1 MSAFVENNSLQHDH
15 TNQISE
21 PNFHGLSSK
30 PNCSQQKR
38 VIDFDLNEPE
48 IDAMASPP
56 LMDNNL
62 VPISQVSADNVPVA
76 TEGCQTLATTSD
88 LLPPTQ
94 VIEQVHSSN
103 SNHDITVKFPFD
115 LNAEFDEEDSIS
127 RTEEARHK
135 VVETIPTLPST
146 HSELTPQDVPPTDMD
161 NEDRA
166 SVVEGGTA
174 TSETR
179 KRKKSTEGEYEKVH
193 ARSFRGKTLTVNVES
208 RRRTIVDDGYRWRKY
223 GQKTIK
229 GNLFP
234 RAYYKCTSSGC
245 SVRKHV
251 ERDSRNRKNVIT
263 TYEGKH
269 NHEQPSPKNPN
280 EKHYAEEDDE
290 DEEDDTEEVATAA
303 SNDLWNFRLSES
315 MNFLNTP
322 QPAQHRLHTL
332 ELFRNGSVWPFGSF
346 NMNITSSSYT
356 TQMHYSSFLNSTNTM
371 PYRFY
376 GLDLNRFAAP
386 QTEFPMPP
394 PFNIPSSSQVFSIGS
409 SSVFPLRG
417 AIYRRW

>member
-1 MSAFVENNSLQHDH
+1 
-15 TNQISE
+15 
-21 PNFHGLSSK
+21 
-30 PNCSQQKR
+30 
-38 VIDFDLNEPE
+38 
-48 IDAMASPP
+48 
-56 LMDNNL
+56 
-62 VPISQVSADNVPVA
+62 
-76 TEGCQTLATTSD
+76 
-88 LLPPTQ
+88 
-94 VIEQVHSSN
+94 HSSN
-103 SNHDITVKFPFD
+103 SNHDIKVKFPFD

-135 VVETIPTLPST
+135 VVETIPTLPCT

-174 TSETR
+174 TSET
-179 KRKKSTEGEYEKVH
+179 
-193 ARSFRGKTLTVNVES
+193 
-208 RRRTIVDDGYRWRKY
+208 
-223 GQKTIK
+223 
-229 GNLFP
+229 

-280 EKHYAEEDDE
+280 EKHYEEEEDDE
-290 DEEDDTEEVATAA
+290 DEEDDTEELATAA
-303 SNDLWNFRLSES
+303 SNALWNFRLSES

-322 QPAQHRLHTL
+322 HPAQHRLHTL
-332 ELFRNGSVWPFGSF
+332 QLFRNDTNPGFAYAGPSVWPFESF

-356 TQMHYSSFLNSTNTM
+356 TQMHYASFLNSTNTM

-394 PFNIPSSSQVFSIGS
+394 PFNVPSSSQVFSIGS

-417 AIYRRW
+417 AIYRRL

>member
-1 MSAFVENNSLQHDH
+1 M
-15 TNQISE
+15 I
-21 PNFHGLSSK
+21 
-30 PNCSQQKR
+30 C
-38 VIDFDLNEPE
+38 
-48 IDAMASPP
+48 
-56 LMDNNL
+56 
-62 VPISQVSADNVPVA
+62 
-76 TEGCQTLATTSD
+76 
-88 LLPPTQ
+88 
-94 VIEQVHSSN
+94 
-103 SNHDITVKFPFD
+103 
-115 LNAEFDEEDSIS
+115 
-127 RTEEARHK
+127 
-135 VVETIPTLPST
+135 
-146 HSELTPQDVPPTDMD
+146 
-161 NEDRA
+161 
-166 SVVEGGTA
+166 
-174 TSETR
+174 R
-179 KRKKSTEGEYEKVH
+179 KRKKSTEEEYVKVQ

-234 RAYYKCTSSGC
+234 RYVFLLYIMENSFALASIHIHSFMQLKINFSWEISRAYYKCTSSGC

-280 EKHYAEEDDE
+280 EKHYAEEEEEEEDDE
-290 DEEDDTEEVATAA
+290 DEEDDTEELATAA
-303 SNDLWNFRLSES
+303 SNALWNFRLSES

-322 QPAQHRLHTL
+322 HPAQHRLHTL
-332 ELFRNGSVWPFGSF
+332 QLFRNDTNPGFAYAGSVWPFGSF

-356 TQMHYSSFLNSTNTM
+356 TQMHYASFLNSTNTM

-417 AIYRRW
+417 AIYRRL

>member
-1 MSAFVENNSLQHDH
+1 MPSL
-15 TNQISE
+15 
-21 PNFHGLSSK
+21 
-30 PNCSQQKR
+30 
-38 VIDFDLNEPE
+38 
-48 IDAMASPP
+48 P

-62 VPISQVSADNVPVA
+62 VPISQVCAENNFPVA
-76 TEGCQTLATTSD
+76 TEAATE
-88 LLPPTQ
+88 
-94 VIEQVHSSN
+94 VVEQVHSSN
-103 SNHDITVKFPFD
+103 SNDDIRVKFPFD
-115 LNAEFDEEDSIS
+115 LNAEVDDEVDSIS
-127 RTEEARHK
+127 CTEEARPK
-135 VVETIPTLPST
+135 VGETIPTLPST
-146 HSELTPQDVPPTDMD
+146 HSEVTPEHVLPTDMD

-166 SVVEGGTA
+166 SVVEGGTP

-179 KRKKSTEGEYEKVH
+179 KRKKSMEGEYVKGNS
-193 ARSFRGKTLTVNVES
+193 RSFRGKTFTVNVES

-234 RAYYKCTSSGC
+234 SDSILINFSWEFSRAYYKCTGSGC
-245 SVRKHV
+245 CVRKHV

-269 NHEQPSPKNPN
+269 NHEQPIPKNPN
-280 EKHYAEEDDE
+280 EKHYAEDDE
-290 DEEDDTEEVATAA
+290 DEEDETEELGSAA
-303 SNDLWNFRLSES
+303 SNARWNFRLSES

-332 ELFRNGSVWPFGSF
+332 QLSRNDANPGFASVWPFASF
-346 NMNITSSSYT
+346 NMNITSSSHT
-356 TQMHYSSFLNSTNTM
+356 TQMHYSSFLNNTNTTM

-376 GLDLNRFAAP
+376 GLDHNRFGAP

-394 PFNIPSSSQVFSIGS
+394 PFSIPSSSEVFSRARVNAVGS

-417 AIYRRW
+417 AAYRRW